1 MLVVLGDTHSTGG
14 LQLTDTVADAVDSA
28 SLVAHAGDF
37 TAGETLRS
45 FERRARKLVAVA
57 GNSDSRLVTEQLP
70 TTATF
75 RFGGRQ
81 FVVTHG
87 HRHDRTS
94 LSLLAR
100 QEGADVVIVG
110 HTHRAEI
117 DHVGEAVVV
126 NGGSHADPRGGEPT
140 FAVIEQTGANLR
152 VDIQTTGGSTRERER
167 L

>member
-1 MLVVLGDTHSTGG
+1 MLVVLSDTHSQGEMR
-14 LQLTDTVADAVDSA
+14 LTETVADAIDSA
-28 SLVAHAGDF
+28 TVVVHAGDF
-37 TAGETLRS
+37 TTAETLRN
-45 FERRARKLVAVA
+45 FERRAEKLVAVS
-57 GNSDSRLVTEQLP
+57 GNSDSRTVTERLP
-70 TTATF
+70 TTRTF
-75 RFGGRQ
+75 GFGGRQ

-100 QEGADVVIVG
+100 QEGADVAIVG

-117 DHVGEAVVV
+117 DHVGETVVV

-152 VDIQTTGGSTRERER
+152 VTIQTAEGHTRERE
-167 L
+167 LL